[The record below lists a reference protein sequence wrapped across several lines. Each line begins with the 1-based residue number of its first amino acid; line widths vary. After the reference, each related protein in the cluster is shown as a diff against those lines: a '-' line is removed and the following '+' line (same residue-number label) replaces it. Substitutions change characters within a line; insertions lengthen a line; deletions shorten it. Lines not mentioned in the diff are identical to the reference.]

1 MNIAANLK
9 KNLGW
14 IVLLLAAVA
23 LPLPLQKQQYT
34 MVLLMLILLYA
45 VLATAWNIIGGMAGQ
60 LDLAAG
66 AYLGAGAFTA
76 GTLLLRFEISPWVG
90 MFIGGL
96 VAVALAL
103 VIGFPLFGFKVKE
116 VWYALS
122 SLALCEVLRVVFLMW
137 DEVGGPTE
145 VYLPTIQ
152 SVWYSMRFTTAMPFY
167 YILLAL
173 LVVAL
178 VVNFRIRATKL
189 GYQLLALGED
199 EDAAEVLGIDARW
212 AKLKALMIYAFI
224 CGMVGAVYA
233 CFYGYLHPSFFDA
246 DIATEV
252 AIFGIVGGMGIIYG
266 PLLATILL
274 VGARELLRAQLGGGL
289 EGLYLVV
296 YAIVL
301 IVVALYQPRGI
312 APLVGSVLQ
321 KFRGAFNARKKE
333 TAGVNHG

>member
-1 MNIAANLK
+1 MNIAVTLK
-9 KNLGW
+9 RNAGW
-14 IVLLLAAVA
+14 LFLLVLALA

-76 GTLLLRFEISPWVG
+76 GTLLLRWHVTPWIG
-90 MFIGGL
+90 MIIGGL
-96 VAVALAL
+96 VAVLLAVL
-103 VIGFPLFGFKVKE
+103 IGFPLFGFKVKE

-122 SLALCEVLRVVFLMW
+122 SLALCEVLRVIFLMW

-145 VYLPTIQ
+145 VYLPTVN
-152 SVWYSMRFTTAMPFY
+152 SPLYSMRFTTAMPFY

-173 LVVAL
+173 LILAL
-178 VVNFRIRATKL
+178 LINFRIRATKL
-189 GYQLLALGED
+189 GYQLMALGED
-199 EDAAEVLGIDARW
+199 EDAAEVLGIDARG

-224 CGMVGAVYA
+224 CGMVGSVYA
-233 CFYGYLHPSFFDA
+233 SFYGYLHPSFFDA
-246 DIATEV
+246 DISTEV

-274 VGARELLRAQLGGGL
+274 VGAREVLRAQLGGGL

-312 APLVGSVLQ
+312 APLVNSVLHKLRAALPGRNKQ
-321 KFRGAFNARKKE
+321 TSWG
-333 TAGVNHG
+333 

>member
-1 MNIAANLK
+1 MNVAAMLR
-9 KNLGW
+9 KNAGW
-14 IVLLLAAVA
+14 IVLLLVAVA
-23 LPLPLQKQQYT
+23 LPIPLQKQQYT
-34 MVLLMLILLYA
+34 MVLMMLILLYA

-66 AYLGAGAFTA
+66 AYLGMGAFTT
-76 GTLLLRFEISPWVG
+76 GTLLLRWEVTPWAG
-90 MFIGGL
+90 MILGGIM
-96 VAVALAL
+96 AVALAV
-103 VIGFPLFGFKVKE
+103 VIGFPLFGFNVKE

-122 SLALCEVLRVVFLMW
+122 SLALCEVLRVAFLMW

-145 VYLPTIQ
+145 VYLPTVK

-167 YILLAL
+167 YILLFL
-173 LVVAL
+173 LAVAL

-189 GYQLLALGED
+189 GYQLMALGED
-199 EDAAEVLGIDARW
+199 EDAAEVLGIDARMT
-212 AKLKALMIYAFI
+212 KLKALMIYAFI
-224 CGMVGAVYA
+224 CGMVGGVYA

-274 VGARELLRAQLGGGL
+274 VGVRELLRAQLGGGL

-296 YAIVL
+296 YALVL

-312 APLVGSVLQ
+312 APLVSSVLY
-321 KFRGAFNARKKE
+321 KFRNALTARKKE
-333 TAGVNHG
+333 TTWG

>member
-1 MNIAANLK
+1 MNIVAFLK
-9 KNLGW
+9 RNAGW
-14 IVLLLAAVA
+14 LVLLLVAVV
-23 LPLPLQKQQYT
+23 LPIPLQKQQYT
-34 MVLLMLILLYA
+34 MVLLMLIVLYA

-66 AYLGAGAFTA
+66 AYLGMGAFTT
-76 GTLLLRFEISPWVG
+76 GTLLLRWEITPWVG
-90 MFIGGL
+90 MFIGAL
-96 VAVALAL
+96 MAVLL
-103 VIGFPLFGFKVKE
+103 SVLIGFPLFGFKIKE

-122 SLALCEVLRVVFLMW
+122 SLALCEVLRVIFLMW

-145 VYLPTIQ
+145 VYLPTVQ

-167 YILLAL
+167 YILLVM

-178 VVNFRIRATKL
+178 VINFRIRATKL

-199 EDAAEVLGIDARW
+199 EDAAEVLGIDAR
-212 AKLKALMIYAFI
+212 ATKLKALIIYAFI
-224 CGMVGAVYA
+224 CGLVGGVYA

-246 DIATEV
+246 DISTEV

-274 VGARELLRAQLGGGL
+274 VGVRELLRARLGGGL

-312 APLVGSVLQ
+312 APLVNSVLQ
-321 KFRGAFNARKKE
+321 KFRNTLTAGKKE
-333 TAGVNHG
+333 ASWR

>member
-1 MNIAANLK
+1 MNIAAFLK
-9 KNLGW
+9 RNVGW
-14 IVLLLAAVA
+14 FALLLVAAV

-34 MVLLMLILLYA
+34 MVLFMLIVLYA

-66 AYLGAGAFTA
+66 AYLGMGAFTT
-76 GTLLLRFEISPWVG
+76 GTLLLRWEVTPWVG
-90 MFIGGL
+90 MFIGAL
-96 VAVALAL
+96 MAVLLAVL
-103 VIGFPLFGFKVKE
+103 IGYPLFGFKIKE

-122 SLALCEVLRVVFLMW
+122 SLALCEVLRVIFLMW

-145 VYLPTIQ
+145 VYLPTVN
-152 SVWYSMRFTTAMPFY
+152 SPLYSMRFTTATPFY
-167 YILLAL
+167 YILLVL

-178 VVNFRIRATKL
+178 VINFRIRATKL

-199 EDAAEVLGIDARW
+199 EDAAEVLGIDARA
-212 AKLKALMIYAFI
+212 AKLKALIIYAFI
-224 CGMVGAVYA
+224 CGLVGGVYA

-246 DIATEV
+246 DISTEV

-274 VGARELLRAQLGGGL
+274 VGVRELLRARLGGGL

-296 YAIVL
+296 YAVVL

-312 APLVGSVLQ
+312 APLVSSVLQ
-321 KFRGAFNARKKE
+321 KLRNALAPGKKE
-333 TAGVNHG
+333 ASWR

>member
-1 MNIAANLK
+1 MNIAAILK
-9 KNLGW
+9 RNWGW
-14 IVLLLAAVA
+14 FVLLLIAVV
-23 LPLPLQKQQYT
+23 LPVPLQKQQYT
-34 MVLLMLILLYA
+34 MVLMLLIVLYA

-66 AYLGAGAFTA
+66 AYLGMGAFTT
-76 GTLLLRFEISPWVG
+76 GTLLLRWEVTPWVG

-96 VAVALAL
+96 MAVLLAL
-103 VIGFPLFGFKVKE
+103 LIGFPLFGFKVKE

-145 VYLPTIQ
+145 VYLPTAR
-152 SVWYSMRFTTAMPFY
+152 SVWYSMRFTTATPFY
-167 YILLAL
+167 YILLVL

-189 GYQLLALGED
+189 GFQLLALGED
-199 EDAAEVLGIDARW
+199 EDAAEVLGIDARGT
-212 AKLKALMIYAFI
+212 KLKALLIYAFL
-224 CGMVGAVYA
+224 CGLVGGVYA

-246 DIATEV
+246 DISTEV
-252 AIFGIVGGMGIIYG
+252 AIFGIVGGMGITYG
-266 PLLATILL
+266 PLLATLLL
-274 VGARELLRAQLGGGL
+274 VGVREILRARLGGGL

-301 IVVALYQPRGI
+301 VLVVLYQPRGI
-312 APLVGSVLQ
+312 APLVDRLVQRIKSALTTRPKGTSW
-321 KFRGAFNARKKE
+321 R
-333 TAGVNHG
+333 

>member
-1 MNIAANLK
+1 MNIAAISRK
-9 KNLGW
+9 YAGW

-23 LPLPLQKQQYT
+23 LPIPLQKQQYT

-66 AYLGAGAFTA
+66 AYLGMGAFTT
-76 GTLLLRFEISPWVG
+76 GTLLLRWEVTPWAG
-90 MFIGGL
+90 MIIGGFM
-96 VAVALAL
+96 AVVLAL
-103 VIGFPLFGFKVKE
+103 LIGFPLFGFKVKE

-122 SLALCEVLRVVFLMW
+122 SLALCEVLRVLFLMW

-145 VYLPTIQ
+145 VYLPTVK
-152 SVWYSMRFTTAMPFY
+152 SAWYSMRFTTAMPFY
-167 YILLAL
+167 YILLFL
-173 LVVAL
+173 LAVAL

-189 GYQLLALGED
+189 GYQLMALGED
-199 EDAAEVLGIDARW
+199 EDAAEALGIDARMT
-212 AKLKALMIYAFI
+212 KLKALMIYAFI
-224 CGMVGAVYA
+224 CGMVGGVYA

-274 VGARELLRAQLGGGL
+274 VGVRELLRAQLGGGL

-296 YAIVL
+296 YALVL

-312 APLVGSVLQ
+312 APLVSSVLQ
-321 KFRGAFNARKKE
+321 KFRNALTARKNE
-333 TAGVNHG
+333 TSWG

>member
-1 MNIAANLK
+1 MNIAAFLK
-9 KNLGW
+9 RNAGW
-14 IVLLLAAVA
+14 LILLLVAVV
-23 LPLPLQKQQYT
+23 LPIPLQKQQYT
-34 MVLLMLILLYA
+34 MVLMMLIVLYA

-66 AYLGAGAFTA
+66 AYLGMGAFTT
-76 GTLLLRFEISPWVG
+76 GTLLLRWEITPWVG
-90 MFIGGL
+90 MFIGAL
-96 VAVALAL
+96 MAVLLAVL
-103 VIGFPLFGFKVKE
+103 IGYPLFGFKIKE

-122 SLALCEVLRVVFLMW
+122 SLALCEVLRVIFLMW

-145 VYLPTIQ
+145 VYLPTAK
-152 SVWYSMRFTTAMPFY
+152 SVLYSMRFTTATPFY
-167 YILLAL
+167 YILLFL

-199 EDAAEVLGIDARW
+199 EDAAEVLGIDARA

-224 CGMVGAVYA
+224 CGLVGGVYA

-246 DIATEV
+246 DISTEV

-274 VGARELLRAQLGGGL
+274 VGVRELLRARLGGGL

-312 APLVGSVLQ
+312 APLVSSVLQ
-321 KFRGAFNARKKE
+321 KFRNALTAGKKE
-333 TAGVNHG
+333 ASWR